1 MSIKCYELIKF
12 IEEKYPLYFAE
23 DYDNVGLI
31 IGDKNK
37 VIKRVLI
44 CLEINN
50 DVVNKAIES
59 DSDLIITHH
68 PLIFKPL
75 KKIVASDYKSNLII
89 KLIKE
94 NISVYSLHT
103 NFDNAP
109 NGMNDMLA
117 KLLKLQNIKVLA
129 KNKNIKLYKLAVY
142 VPRQYAEKVR
152 NAILS
157 AGGGHIGNYSNC
169 SFITEGTGTF
179 KPLDGASPFIGTIKK
194 EEFVDEVKIE
204 TIVKESDIDK
214 VLKAMLNSHPY
225 EEVAYDI
232 YLLNNVLENGT
243 GRYGELENPIAFQNL
258 CKLIKDNFSISTLQ
272 VAGDLM
278 KNVNRIGIVGG
289 AGAEFIK
296 NAINKGCDVFI
307 SGDLKHHE
315 VYDAVNEGINIIN
328 LSHYDSEK
336 LFVPYLSGL
345 ISSNIDVECI
355 EAELTTNPFIIV

>member
-1 MSIKCYELIKF
+1 MSVKCHELIKF
-12 IEEKYPLYFAE
+12 IEEKYHPYFAE

-37 VIKRVLI
+37 IINRVLV
-44 CLEINN
+44 CLEIN
-50 DVVNKAIES
+50 DDIVNQAIVS
-59 DSDLIITHH
+59 GSDLIISHH
-68 PLIFKPL
+68 PLIFRPL
-75 KKIVASDYKSNLII
+75 KKIVAKDYKCDLII

-94 NISVYSLHT
+94 NINVYSLHT
-103 NFDNAP
+103 NFDNSP
-109 NGMNDMLA
+109 DGMNDMLA
-117 KLLKLQNIKVLA
+117 KLLKLNNIKVLT
-129 KNKNIKLYKLAVY
+129 KNKNVKLYKLAVY
-142 VPRQYAEKVR
+142 VPRSYAEKVR
-152 NAILS
+152 HAIFS

-179 KPLDGASPFIGTIKK
+179 KPLNGASPFIGTIDN

-204 TIVKESDIDK
+204 TIVKECDIDK
-214 VLKAMLNSHPY
+214 VVKAMLNSHPY

-232 YLLNNVLENGT
+232 YLLRNAIENGT
-243 GRYGELENPIAFQNL
+243 GRYGDLEKSITFKDL
-258 CKLIKDNFSISTLQ
+258 CKVIKDSFSISTLQ

-278 KNVNRIGIVGG
+278 KKVNRIGIVGG

-336 LFVPYLSGL
+336 LFVPYISAL
-345 ISSNIDVECI
+345 ISSNIDVDCI
-355 EAELTTNPFIIV
+355 NVELTTNPFSIV